1 MKWAQT
7 SELDNRCVPNVVESK
22 SSTNHASPASLLV
35 SEITSSLRFTHAPL
49 VWCCTIGT
57 GLDYDQSLSAL
68 HLPNIWQRAND
79 QGNLFERYWYG
90 AEGMG
95 VKKTSGNTTTYSF
108 FAQYEEEVTNG
119 VTTAISHYS
128 FGGLRIAVKRG
139 NTLYHLHG
147 DHLGSTLLTTDGAGA
162 ATASR
167 AYYAYGAERSSSG
180 DLQTDRTFTG
190 QKRDATGLM

>member
-1 MKWAQT
+1 MHRR
-7 SELDNRCVPNVVESK
+7 LRCLS
-22 SSTNHASPASLLV
+22 A
-35 SEITSSLRFTHAPL
+35 EITSSLRFTHAPL
-49 VWCCTIGT
+49 DWCCTIGT

-95 VKKTSGNTTTYSF
+95 VKKTRGNTTTYSF

-119 VTTAISHYS
+119 RNDGNQPLQLWRAAHCGQARQHPLPFARRPSRQHLADHRRRGGRDSQPRLLRLRRRAQFDPAIC
-128 FGGLRIAVKRG
+128 K
-139 NTLYHLHG
+139 
-147 DHLGSTLLTTDGAGA
+147 
-162 ATASR
+162 
-167 AYYAYGAERSSSG
+167 
-180 DLQTDRTFTG
+180 TDRTFTG